1 MNFIAPSRL
10 QSGDTV
16 AVLSPSAGVPSLFPH
31 IFDQGIQILKEE
43 FGLNVKEWSTA
54 RADPN
59 HLYHNPKERAEN
71 INEAF
76 ADPDIKAIISS
87 IGGDDSV
94 RILPYLEQEVIQ
106 KNPKIIMGFS
116 DNTTFLTYC
125 NQLGLV
131 TFYGPTIM
139 AGGISQ
145 LQGIGEEY
153 KQHITDLLFN
163 QNDGYEYKPFQYW
176 SEGYPDWS
184 DPENTGKI
192 NEQNLNSQGWNW
204 LQGQSIKKG
213 RLFGGNIEVFEM
225 MKGTKYFPEDQFF
238 DDKILFLEN
247 GEGTTAVNQIKRM
260 LRSYGMKG
268 VFDRIQGLMFGRAR
282 DYSIQDKEQLDNV
295 LMNVIQDEFHQYDL
309 PIISNMDFGH
319 TDPFSILP
327 MGTMAEIDC
336 KQKRIILIESSVV

>member
-1 MNFIAPSRL
+1 MGEQYKCDQSTRLTTFFNERDAILALERKSKMNFISPSRL
-10 QSGDTV
+10 QNGDTV
-16 AVLSPSAGVPSLFPH
+16 AVLSPSTGVPSLFPH

-43 FGLNVKEWSTA
+43 FGLNVWELSTA

-94 RILPYLEQEVIQ
+94 RILPYLDQEVIQ

-145 LQGIGEEY
+145 LQSIGEEY

-163 QNDGYEYKPFQYW
+163 QNDGCEYKPF
-176 SEGYPDWS
+176 
-184 DPENTGKI
+184 
-192 NEQNLNSQGWNW
+192 
-204 LQGQSIKKG
+204 
-213 RLFGGNIEVFEM
+213 
-225 MKGTKYFPEDQFF
+225 
-238 DDKILFLEN
+238 
-247 GEGTTAVNQIKRM
+247 
-260 LRSYGMKG
+260 
-268 VFDRIQGLMFGRAR
+268 
-282 DYSIQDKEQLDNV
+282 
-295 LMNVIQDEFHQYDL
+295 
-309 PIISNMDFGH
+309 
-319 TDPFSILP
+319 
-327 MGTMAEIDC
+327 
-336 KQKRIILIESSVV
+336 